1 MRNQEMQP
9 TGVEGDAAVP
19 LVEQISRNGPQPR
32 EAEEEAR
39 HQSDGPP
46 TRPIRSEP
54 PSSGGTSPS
63 VFDVP
68 PSTTAEVFSDE
79 MLLRGGRP
87 PVGGWRRVAWRLSG
101 GRLRVPLSARERR
114 ELELVARIKSRAAG
128 PRHIVVLSR
137 KGGVGKTTVTAM
149 VGAALASVRGD
160 RVISVDCNPD
170 AGSLAHRVH
179 RETPATITNV
189 LASRRTIT
197 RYADLR
203 AYTSQG
209 SSRLEVLASDDDPRI
224 SEALTGEDYLA
235 LLDLLDNHYN
245 VILADTGTGILDS
258 GIQGLLR
265 EADQLV
271 VVSSPAIDGGRVAA
285 ATLDWLDSHGYRVL
299 RSKAVAVINGVRRS
313 TLVDLDA
320 MENIF
325 EQRCRAVVRV
335 PWDPQLEVGGEV
347 SLDEAAANTRQ
358 AFLEIAAAIADGFK
372 VRSPAA
378 HE

>member
-1 MRNQEMQP
+1 MSNHRTEP
-9 TGVEGDAAVP
+9 PGAEGDAAVP
-19 LVEQISRNGPQPR
+19 LVDQVSRNGPQRR
-32 EAEEEAR
+32 EVEEEAA
-39 HQSDGPP
+39 HQSEGPP
-46 TRPIRSEP
+46 RGPVRPAP
-54 PSSGGTSPS
+54 QSSDETLPS
-63 VFDVP
+63 VFTGP
-68 PSTTAEVFSDE
+68 PSTTADVFSDE

-87 PVGGWRRVAWRLSG
+87 PVAGWRRVAWRLSG

-114 ELELVARIKSRAAG
+114 ELELVARIKARAAG

-170 AGSLAHRVH
+170 AGSLAHRIH

-299 RSKAVAVINGVRRS
+299 RRKAVAVINGVRRS
-313 TLVDLDA
+313 SLVDLDA
-320 MENIF
+320 MEGIF

-335 PWDPQLEVGGEV
+335 PWDPQLEVGGEI
-347 SLDEAAANTRQ
+347 SLDEVAANTRQ
-358 AFLEIAAAIADGFK
+358 AFLEIAAAIAEGFK

-378 HE
+378 HD

>member
-1 MRNQEMQP
+1 MRNQTAEH
-9 TGVEGDAAVP
+9 TEVEGDAALP
-19 LVEQISRNGPQPR
+19 LVETIPHEGQQGREVEGEVPDQTEGLTYEPVTDGAPSRGEPGPALFVERAPNT
-32 EAEEEAR
+32 A
-39 HQSDGPP
+39 D
-46 TRPIRSEP
+46 
-54 PSSGGTSPS
+54 
-63 VFDVP
+63 VF
-68 PSTTAEVFSDE
+68 TDE
-79 MLLRGGRP
+79 FLLRVGRP
-87 PVGGWRRVAWRLSG
+87 PDGGWRRAAWYLLG
-101 GRLRVPLSARERR
+101 GRMRMPLTARERR
-114 ELELVARIKSRAAG
+114 ELEFVARIKARAPG

-149 VGAALASVRGD
+149 VGAALASMRGD
-160 RVISVDCNPD
+160 PVIAVDCNPD

-189 LASRRTIT
+189 LASRQAIT

-209 SSRLEVLASDDDPRI
+209 RSRLEVLASDDDPRI
-224 SEALTGEDYLA
+224 SEALTGEDYVA

-285 ATLDWLDSHGYRVL
+285 ATLDWLDSHGYRAL
-299 RSKAVAVINGVRRS
+299 RDKAVAVINGVHRS
-313 TLVDLDA
+313 SLVDLDA
-320 MENIF
+320 MEGIF

-347 SLDEAAANTRQ
+347 SLDEVASNTRQ
-358 AFLEIAAAIADGFK
+358 AFLEIAAAVADGFN
-372 VRSPAA
+372 VPAPA
-378 HE
+378 VHE

>member
-1 MRNQEMQP
+1 MSNHGPKR
-9 TGVEGDAAVP
+9 TRVEGGDVLP
-19 LVEQISRNGPQPR
+19 LVDSARRDGMQRQDGEGEVAQQSEGLLDPPARQGLRWSGETWPEFDQP
-32 EAEEEAR
+32 A
-39 HQSDGPP
+39 
-46 TRPIRSEP
+46 
-54 PSSGGTSPS
+54 
-63 VFDVP
+63 
-68 PSTTAEVFSDE
+68 TATADVFSDE
-79 MLLRGGRP
+79 ALLRGGRP
-87 PVGGWRRVAWRLSG
+87 PAAGWRRTAWRLSG
-101 GRLRVPLSARERR
+101 GRLRVPPTARERR
-114 ELELVARIKSRAAG
+114 ELELVARIKARAAG

-137 KGGVGKTTVTAM
+137 KGGVGKTTATAM

-160 RVISVDCNPD
+160 RVIAVDCNPD

-189 LASRRTIT
+189 LASRHSIT

-209 SSRLEVLASDDDPRI
+209 PSRLEVLASDDDPRI

-285 ATLDWLDSHGYRVL
+285 ATLDWLDNHGYRVL

-313 TLVDLDA
+313 SLVDIDSMA
-320 MENIF
+320 GIF
-325 EQRCRAVVRV
+325 EERCRAVVRV

-347 SLDEAAANTRQ
+347 SLDEITANTRQ

-372 VRSPAA
+372 MRATAA
-378 HE
+378 RE